1 MASPRDRRTA
11 GVRLLAVAAALAV
24 ALAACG
30 SSGGSN
36 GSASGSGGTSPKDK
50 TEIEGLVRPHPL
62 QVGDVPY
69 TEVAADGTET
79 PFTFKASPGKLL
91 FVAFGYTNC
100 PDVCPT
106 VLAEVAMA
114 LSRLD
119 ASVRQ
124 QLQLIFVTTDPA
136 RDTPAVLKT
145 FVSAFYP
152 RMIGLTGDAAAI
164 RRVADDYRVFY
175 EKQPVQPGGGYL
187 VQHSDH
193 AILFGPDGKPITL
206 VPVKDTPEAIAAT
219 LEQWVR

>member
-1 MASPRDRRTA
+1 MNKSARSA
-11 GVRLLAVAAALAV
+11 LLLVLAALAG
-24 ALAACG
+24 C
-30 SSGGSN
+30 SSGAKTPAAPPLAG
-36 GSASGSGGTSPKDK
+36 ASIGG
-50 TEIEGLVRPHPL
+50 
-62 QVGDVPY
+62 
-69 TEVAADGTET
+69 
-79 PFTFKASPGKLL
+79 PFTLTDQDGRTVSDRDFAGEYRIMY
-91 FVAFGYTNC
+91 FGYTFC

-106 VLAEVAMA
+106 DMQHLGAAMRLLDARDPA
-114 LSRLD
+114 LSKRI
-119 ASVRQ
+119 VPV
-124 QLQLIFVTTDPA
+124 FVTVDPA

-175 EKQPVQPGGGYL
+175 ERQPVQPGGGYL